1 MVGHRGFDTSA
12 RPRAN
17 RWHVMETFESSDGTV
32 IAFERT
38 GSGPDL
44 VLVGG
49 ALSDRSSDRDL
60 AFRLAPMFTVYWYD
74 RRGRGASGDSP
85 PYSRD
90 LEVEDLEALILH
102 IGGAAS
108 VFGRSTGGALAL
120 LAVAEGVAV
129 TKLAAYEPPYIVDD
143 SRPQPS
149 HDLPARIRGMVASGR
164 PGDAVERYLVEE
176 AAVSPAMVERMRAG
190 AGWTAMEALALTI
203 THDLAIIGDGSTP
216 DRLGKI
222 GVPTLILD
230 GAASPIWLRHAALA
244 ATALIPGAQHL
255 TLDNPAFGFDAASAA
270 PVLAAFL
277 S

>member
-1 MVGHRGFDTSA
+1 
-12 RPRAN
+12 
-17 RWHVMETFESSDGTV
+17 METFESSDGTV

-60 AFRLAPMFTVYWYD
+60 AYRLAPIFTVYWYD
-74 RRGRGASGDSP
+74 RRGRGGSGDSP

-102 IGGAAS
+102 IGGVAS

-120 LAVAEGVAV
+120 LAVADGVAV
-129 TKLAAYEPPYIVDD
+129 SKLAVYEPPYIVDD

-149 HDLPARIRGMVASGR
+149 HDLPARIRGMLASGR
-164 PGDAVERYLVEE
+164 PGDAVDRYLVEE
-176 AAVSPAMVERMRAG
+176 AAVSPAMVARMRAG
-190 AGWTAMEALALTI
+190 PGWTAMEGLASTI

-216 DRLGKI
+216 DRLGTI
-222 GVPTLILD
+222 RVPTLILD
-230 GAASPIWLRHAALA
+230 GVASPVWLRHAARA
-244 ATALIPGAQHL
+244 AAALVPGAQYV
-255 TLDNPAFGFDAASAA
+255 TLDSPTFSFDAAAA
-270 PVLAAFL
+270 VPVLAAFL